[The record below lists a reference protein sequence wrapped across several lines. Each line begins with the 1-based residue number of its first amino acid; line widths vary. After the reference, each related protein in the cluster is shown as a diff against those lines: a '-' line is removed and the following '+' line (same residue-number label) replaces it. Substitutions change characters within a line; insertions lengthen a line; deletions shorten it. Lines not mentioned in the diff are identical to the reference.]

1 MQVNIILA
9 LALLFAGVF
18 SVRIYDVRLMRKQ
31 EKRHSEELSSSNE
44 LSYEVGFKAGLV
56 KNILTKVGKPYES
69 EVDEAGRIQLRESQ
83 DLHFL

>member
-18 SVRIYDVRLMRKQ
+18 SVRVYDVRLMRKQ
-31 EKRHSEELSSSNE
+31 EKRHSEE